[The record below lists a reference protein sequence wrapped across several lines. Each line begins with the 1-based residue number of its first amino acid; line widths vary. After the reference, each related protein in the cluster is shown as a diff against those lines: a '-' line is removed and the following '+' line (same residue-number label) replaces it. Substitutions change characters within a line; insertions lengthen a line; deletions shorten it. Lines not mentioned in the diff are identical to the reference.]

1 MRLKA
6 LRESRGFTQKVVAL
20 EIGISESNYARYER
34 GVREPDIATLKQL
47 SKFFSVSIDHIVCND
62 RSSQ

>member
-6 LRESRGFTQKVVAL
+6 LRENSGFTQKRVAL
-20 EIGISESNYARYER
+20 AIGVSESNYARYER

-47 SKFFSVSIDHIVCND
+47 SKFFLVSIDHIVCND
-62 RSSQ
+62 

>member
-6 LRESRGFTQKVVAL
+6 LRESRGFTQKIVAL
-20 EIGISESNYARYER
+20 EIGVSESNYARYER

-47 SKFFSVSIDHIVCND
+47 SKFFLVSIDHIVCND
-62 RSSQ
+62 